1 MQNCISRRRFGPIS
15 KKRIYKKHLWI
26 TLNEK
31 EDLEKRAN
39 NSHHKLYYSYF
50 LTGLFLLLGYFNYA
64 QNQGFAK
71 GRTYV
76 VDSIK
81 VTGLKSFNA
90 QTVISYSGLRKG
102 QKISVPGEQVSEI
115 INKLWGLELFS
126 DINFYV
132 IKVDG
137 EKIDLEIEI
146 EELPTLTEVKVNG
159 LKKGKIE
166 TIIKD
171 TELSAGKKLSE
182 SFLTNTKNYIENK
195 YKKDGFLNTKVNLN
209 TILDTVGKNT
219 YKMVVN
225 VDRGPRVK
233 IDKINFEG
241 NEIFKSPKL
250 RSKLKKTK
258 HKRSIRFWKKSK
270 YTENDFQEDLVGLVN
285 FYKEEGY
292 RDARIISDSLIRDEN
307 DSNSISLNLQI
318 EEGKKY
324 YFGDINFIGNTVY
337 GDNTIQ
343 QILGLDKGDT
353 YNGVLLKKRI
363 ADTSKPDGNDIT
375 NLYQNSGYLFSNINA
390 VEVSA
395 VNDTINFEIRITEGK
410 QANFN
415 KIYVE
420 GNTKTNDHVIYRE
433 LRTKPGELYSK
444 DRLVRTVRE
453 LGQLG
458 FFDAEQISPELENVN
473 PNDGTIDV
481 KFDLVESGASQ
492 IELQGGYGQG
502 GFIGTLGLS
511 FNNFSMR
518 NIFDGK
524 SYKPLPMG
532 DGQTLALRLQASQFY
547 NTYSFNFSEPWLG
560 GEQPVQF
567 STSLQHTIQYR
578 YDFFTG
584 LADRSQ
590 SFQISGLTVG
600 LAKRLQVPDDFF
612 QLSQA
617 LSYQYYNLKNYY
629 TGLFTF
635 GDGEAKNLAYT
646 ISLLRNNTRVNPI
659 FPTGGSTFTV
669 SAKLTPPYSLLSG
682 RDFSDLENQPEFQDE
697 NGNPLFD
704 KIDQERFRWLEF
716 YKVKFNGT
724 WYTRVFDD
732 LILKTQADFGFIG
745 AYNKDRGNIPFE
757 RFFLGGDGMIS
768 YALDGRETIALRGY
782 PNQSL
787 SGNDGSVIYNKFSLE
802 LRYPITLKPSAS
814 IYALTFLEAGNG
826 YNSFREFDPF
836 NSKRSAGLGV
846 RIFMPAFGLLGIDF
860 AYGFDNTNPNS
871 TTPNGWETHFIIGQ
885 RF

>member
-1 MQNCISRRRFGPIS
+1 
-15 KKRIYKKHLWI
+15 
-26 TLNEK
+26 
-31 EDLEKRAN
+31 LEKRAN
-39 NSHHKLYYSYF
+39 NSLHKPFYGYF
-50 LTGLFLLLGYFNYA
+50 LFGLLLFLSLGTQA
-64 QNQGFAK
+64 QTEGFVK
-71 GRTYV
+71 GKSYV
-76 VDSIK
+76 IDSLK
-81 VTGLKSFNA
+81 VSGLKSFNA

-102 QKISVPGEQVSEI
+102 QSVNLPGEEI
-115 INKLWGLELFS
+115 SGIVNKLWGLELFS
-126 DINFYV
+126 DINIFV
-132 IKVDG
+132 TKVNG
-137 EKIDLEIEI
+137 NKIDLEIEI
-146 EELPTLTEVKVNG
+146 EELPTLTEVKING

-166 TIIKD
+166 SIIKD
-171 TELSAGKKLSE
+171 TELTTGKKLSE
-182 SFLTNTKNYIENK
+182 SFLTNTQNYIQNK
-195 YKKDGFLNTKVNLN
+195 FRKEGFLNTKVTLN

-225 VDRGPRVK
+225 VDKGPRVK
-233 IDKINFEG
+233 IDEINFEG
-241 NEIFKSPKL
+241 NEIFKTRKL
-250 RSKLKKTK
+250 QFKLKKTK
-258 HKRSIRFWKKSK
+258 HKKSVRFWKKSK
-270 YTENDFQEDLVGLVN
+270 FIEADFKEDLTKLID

-292 RDARIISDSLIRDEN
+292 RDARILSDTLIRDPEN
-307 DSNSISLNLQI
+307 PKSVSLNLDI

-324 YFGDINFIGNTVY
+324 YFGDIKYIGNTVY
-337 GDNTIQ
+337 SNSILQ
-343 QILGLDKGDT
+343 QILGLNKGDT
-353 YNGVLLKKRI
+353 YNGILLKKRI
-363 ADTSKPDGNDIT
+363 ADNSKPDANDIT

-395 VNDTINFEIRITEGK
+395 INDTINFEIRITEGK

-415 KIYVE
+415 KISIK

-444 DRLVRTVRE
+444 DKIVRTVRE

-458 FFDAEQISPELENVN
+458 FFDAEQINPEMENVDQN
-473 PNDGTIDV
+473 AGTIDV

-518 NIFDGK
+518 NILDGK

-584 LADRSQ
+584 LADKTQ
-590 SFQISGLTVG
+590 SFQISGITLG
-600 LAKRLQVPDDFF
+600 LAKRLQIPDDFF

-617 LSYQYYNLKNYY
+617 ISYQYYNLQNYY

-635 GDGEAKNLAYT
+635 GDGEANNLAYT
-646 ISLLRNNTRVNPI
+646 VSLSRNNTRINPI
-659 FPTGGSTFTV
+659 FPTGGSSFNI
-669 SAKLTPPYSLLSG
+669 SAKFSPPYSLISG
-682 RDFSDLENQPEFQDE
+682 TDFSNLESLPEFQDE
-697 NGNPLFD
+697 NGDPLAD

-716 YKVKFNGT
+716 YKIKFNGT
-724 WYTRVFDD
+724 WYTRIFAD

-745 AYNKDRGNIPFE
+745 TYNKDRGDIPFE
-757 RFFLGGDGMIS
+757 RFFLGGDGMVS

-787 SGNDGSVIYNKFSLE
+787 SGNDGSVIYNKFSIE

-814 IYALTFLEAGNG
+814 IYALTFLESGNG
-826 YNSFREFDPF
+826 YNNFREFDPF
-836 NSKRSAGLGV
+836 NSKRSAGAGV

-860 AYGFDNTNPNS
+860 GYGFDNADPNV
-871 TTPNGWETHFIIGQ
+871 TTANGWETHFIIGQ

>member
-1 MQNCISRRRFGPIS
+1 
-15 KKRIYKKHLWI
+15 
-26 TLNEK
+26 
-31 EDLEKRAN
+31 LEKRAN
-39 NSHHKLYYSYF
+39 NSLHRLFYGYF
-50 LTGLFLLLGYFNYA
+50 LFGLLLFLSLGTQA
-64 QNQGFAK
+64 QTEGFVK
-71 GRTYV
+71 GKSYV
-76 VDSIK
+76 IDSLK
-81 VTGLKSFNA
+81 VSGLKSFNA

-102 QKISVPGEQVSEI
+102 QSVNLPGEEI
-115 INKLWGLELFS
+115 SGIVNKLWGLELFS
-126 DINFYV
+126 DINIFV
-132 IKVDG
+132 TKVNG
-137 EKIDLEIEI
+137 NKIDLEIEI
-146 EELPTLTEVKVNG
+146 EELPTLTDVKING

-166 TIIKD
+166 SIIKD
-171 TELSAGKKLSE
+171 TELTTGKKLSE
-182 SFLTNTKNYIENK
+182 SFLTNTQNYIQNK
-195 YKKDGFLNTKVNLN
+195 FRKEGFLNTKVTLN

-225 VDRGPRVK
+225 VDKGPRVK
-233 IDKINFEG
+233 IDEINFEG
-241 NEIFKSPKL
+241 NEIFKTRKL
-250 RSKLKKTK
+250 QFKLKKTK
-258 HKRSIRFWKKSK
+258 HKKSVRFWKKSK
-270 YTENDFQEDLVGLVN
+270 FIEADFKEDLTKLID

-292 RDARIISDSLIRDEN
+292 RDARILSDTLIRDPEN
-307 DSNSISLNLQI
+307 PKSVSLNLDI

-324 YFGDINFIGNTVY
+324 YFGDIKYIGNTVY
-337 GDNTIQ
+337 SNSILQ
-343 QILGLDKGDT
+343 QILGLNKGDT
-353 YNGVLLKKRI
+353 YNGILLKKRI
-363 ADTSKPDGNDIT
+363 ADNSKPDANDIT

-395 VNDTINFEIRITEGK
+395 INDTINFEIRITEGK

-415 KIYVE
+415 KISIK

-444 DRLVRTVRE
+444 DKIVRTVRE

-458 FFDAEQISPELENVN
+458 FFDAEQINPEMENVDQN
-473 PNDGTIDV
+473 AGTIDV

-518 NIFDGK
+518 NILDGK

-584 LADRSQ
+584 LADKTQ
-590 SFQISGLTVG
+590 SFQISGITLG
-600 LAKRLQVPDDFF
+600 LAKRLQIPDDFF

-617 LSYQYYNLKNYY
+617 ISYQYYNLQNYY

-635 GDGEAKNLAYT
+635 GDGEANNLAYT
-646 ISLLRNNTRVNPI
+646 VSLSRNNTRINPI
-659 FPTGGSTFTV
+659 FPTGGSSFNI
-669 SAKLTPPYSLLSG
+669 SAKFSPPYSLISG
-682 RDFSDLENQPEFQDE
+682 TDFSNLESLPEFQDE
-697 NGNPLFD
+697 NGDPLAD

-716 YKVKFNGT
+716 YKIKFNGT
-724 WYTRVFDD
+724 WYTRIFAD

-745 AYNKDRGNIPFE
+745 TYNKDRGDIPFE
-757 RFFLGGDGMIS
+757 RFFLGGDGMVS

-787 SGNDGSVIYNKFSLE
+787 SGNDGSVIYNKFSIE

-814 IYALTFLEAGNG
+814 IYALTFLESGNG
-826 YNSFREFDPF
+826 YNNFREFDPF
-836 NSKRSAGLGV
+836 NSKRSAGAGV

-860 AYGFDNTNPNS
+860 GYGFDNADPNV
-871 TTPNGWETHFIIGQ
+871 TTANGWETHFIIGQ

>member
-1 MQNCISRRRFGPIS
+1 M
-15 KKRIYKKHLWI
+15 
-26 TLNEK
+26 
-31 EDLEKRAN
+31 EKRAN
-39 NSHHKLYYSYF
+39 NSHHKSYYSYF
-50 LTGLFLLLGYFNYA
+50 LLGLFLLLGYFNYA
-64 QNQGFAK
+64 QTEGFIK

-81 VTGLKSFNA
+81 VSGLKSFNA

-132 IKVDG
+132 TKVNG

-146 EELPTLTEVKVNG
+146 EELPTLTDVKVNG

-171 TELSAGKKLSE
+171 TELTAGKKLSE

-195 YKKDGFLNTKVNLN
+195 YKKDGFLNTKVTLN

-233 IDKINFEG
+233 IDNINFEG
-241 NEIFKSPKL
+241 NEIFKSSKL
-250 RSKLKKTK
+250 RSKLKNTK
-258 HKRSIRFWKKSK
+258 HKTSKRFWKKSK
-270 YTENDFQEDLVGLVN
+270 FVEKDFQEDLVGLVN

-292 RDARIISDSLIRDEN
+292 RDARVISDTLIKDEN
-307 DSNSISLNLQI
+307 DPNSITLNLEV

-324 YFGDINFIGNTVY
+324 YFGDIDFIGNTVY
-337 GDNTIQ
+337 GDNIIQ
-343 QILGLDKGDT
+343 QILGLKKGDT

-410 QANFN
+410 PANFN

-458 FFDAEQISPELENVN
+458 FFDAEQINPELENVN

-659 FPTGGSTFTV
+659 FPTGGSTFTI
-669 SAKLTPPYSLLSG
+669 SAKLTPPYSLISG

-697 NGNPLFD
+697 NGNPLVD

-757 RFFLGGDGMIS
+757 RFFLGGDGMVS